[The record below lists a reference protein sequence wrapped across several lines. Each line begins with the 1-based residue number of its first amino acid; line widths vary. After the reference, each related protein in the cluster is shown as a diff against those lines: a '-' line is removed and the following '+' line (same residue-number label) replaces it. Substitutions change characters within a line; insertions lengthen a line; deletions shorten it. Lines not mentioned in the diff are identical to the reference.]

1 MWQKIRDKMNRVK
14 DKIVNIV
21 IVLISVI
28 ATVVIIIK
36 CLHEGIPNAF
46 DAIDIIALASM
57 ALVFTELRQNKKINE
72 AQLIK
77 DINSEF
83 INNLQLSRVEQKLEM
98 YYLSLIHI

>member
-36 CLHEGIPNAF
+36 CLNSVKTNAIDASAIMSIASKALGIP
-46 DAIDIIALASM
+46 S
-57 ALVFTELRQNKKINE
+57 
-72 AQLIK
+72 
-77 DINSEF
+77 
-83 INNLQLSRVEQKLEM
+83 
-98 YYLSLIHI
+98 